1 MKHVDV
7 IAIALLLA
15 GAALYSEVRNL
26 SLVEAAPIQRV
37 ALARTIQRAVR
48 CGSVEAHR
56 AVQAAEA
63 SAAAHSRIVVVE

>member
-15 GAALYSEVRNL
+15 GAALYSQVRNL
-26 SLVEAAPIQRV
+26 SVIQVAPMQRV
-37 ALARTIQRAVR
+37 ALARTIQRAVQ
-48 CGSVEAHR
+48 CGSVR
-56 AVQAAEA
+56 AQRAIQAAHA